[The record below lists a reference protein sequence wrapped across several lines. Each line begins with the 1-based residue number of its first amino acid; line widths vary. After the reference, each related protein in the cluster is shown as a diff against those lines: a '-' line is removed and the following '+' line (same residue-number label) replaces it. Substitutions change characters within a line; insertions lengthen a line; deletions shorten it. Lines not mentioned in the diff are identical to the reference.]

1 MRREEHYPPL
11 TNAQLNSSP
20 SLALKSLRSFMSAAH
35 CKFAFLIFRS
45 ITPCCENVGTN
56 CQMSIIFIAQIMQRD
71 RGKYRSVLF
80 AASSAKGTSI
90 FPREAGKKGNC
101 AEARAR
107 ALLLGVPRGETRKR
121 RHNTEPI
128 SSLFLHANAS
138 DAKHERRESQTRDA
152 KRCRRVRPSVPSF
165 RFLFACVPL
174 CRSFAEMKQ
183 RQRTTKVLWMT
194 GNLYSSF
201 CQCVT
206 GNRD

>member
-1 MRREEHYPPL
+1 
-11 TNAQLNSSP
+11 
-20 SLALKSLRSFMSAAH
+20 MSAAH
-35 CKFAFLIFRS
+35 CKLAFLIFRS

-56 CQMSIIFIAQIMQRD
+56 CQMSSVFIAQIIQRD
-71 RGKYRSVLF
+71 RGGIEAFFSPLHPQRNF
-80 AASSAKGTSI
+80 HF
-90 FPREAGKKGNC
+90 FPRCWKEGNC
-101 AEARAR
+101 AEARVRSPA
-107 ALLLGVPRGETRKR
+107 PRPSFPRSETRKR

-183 RQRTTKVLWMT
+183 RQRTT
-194 GNLYSSF
+194 
-201 CQCVT
+201 
-206 GNRD
+206 